1 MFRKLLKPRAFVS
14 APAIPSGQRV
24 YAVGDVHGCL
34 DLLDQL
40 LAAIDTDDAEREP
53 AATTLIFLGDL
64 VDRGPDSAGVVERVR
79 QRAGAGVD
87 VRLLLGNHEEI
98 FLAALDGDPKALRL
112 FCRVGGRE
120 TALSYGI
127 AAEGYERTS
136 YEDLAVLLADAVPP
150 EHRVFLAGGTD
161 MEVIGDYAFVHAGVN
176 PGRTLEEQRGADLR
190 WIRDPFLDHRKELEK
205 VVVHGHTIADEVEF
219 RPHRIGVDTGAY
231 LSGRLS
237 AVALEGDRTW
247 TIDTLSAS

>member
-1 MFRKLLKPRAFVS
+1 MFRKLLKPRAPVS

-40 LAAIDTDDAEREP
+40 LAAIDADDAEREP

-79 QRAGAGVD
+79 QRAGAGAD

-98 FLAALDGDPKALRL
+98 FLAALDGDPKGLRL

-127 AAEGYERTS
+127 AAESYERS
-136 YEDLAVLLADAVPP
+136 GYEDLAVLLTDAVPP

-176 PGRTLEEQRGADLR
+176 PGRTLEEQRVADLR

-247 TIDTLSAS
+247 TIDTVSAS